1 MDDPTDRSP
10 QDDREKPPT
19 EGVRIIGAEEAAE
32 ALERGEVA
40 PRLSDESPRYG
51 DRPTPP
57 PDGVRPA
64 LRFPLG
70 SDSDPSSVT
79 RPPILPPRLPGD
91 EPSPSGSVELPP
103 WTAEATGEV
112 PAVLGDDSASS
123 DDLDAWSSFAT
134 TSPPRWHGDDDDWND
149 PEAYTSALAGDEA
162 RVGAL
167 DDRER
172 PSDDDLFSFEDVD
185 DLVEQRA
192 AQRAAERAYE
202 VEGSSHFAGA
212 DLDPTL
218 DEQLEVPIFNADP
231 GTPSEGAAAAGDD
244 AEGARRPP
252 RRRPSRPQQGGR
264 VAAGADRGQGGGR
277 DVPTAVVAGVGIGV
291 VALVCF
297 ALGAAFAAVLVTIVV
312 ALCAIEFFGAVQ
324 RAGARPAALLG
335 LLASITFPL
344 ATYWRGESAIPL
356 VLALTIVFSMIWY
369 LAGAGG
375 DAPVLEGIGITSL
388 GVLWIGLLGSFATL
402 MLRADD
408 GRGILLAV
416 ILVTVAYDVGAFFLG
431 RSFGQRPLSAASPNK
446 TVEGVAGGIFVSVL
460 MGLLLGG
467 LSLGHPFHGWGHGF
481 LLGLVAGVAATL
493 GDLCESL
500 LKRDMGV
507 KDMGTLIPGHGG
519 VLDRVDGLI
528 FVLPAVYYLIVGL
541 HWV

>member
-1 MDDPTDRSP
+1 
-10 QDDREKPPT
+10 
-19 EGVRIIGAEEAAE
+19 
-32 ALERGEVA
+32 
-40 PRLSDESPRYG
+40 
-51 DRPTPP
+51 
-57 PDGVRPA
+57 
-64 LRFPLG
+64 
-70 SDSDPSSVT
+70 
-79 RPPILPPRLPGD
+79 
-91 EPSPSGSVELPP
+91 
-103 WTAEATGEV
+103 
-112 PAVLGDDSASS
+112 
-123 DDLDAWSSFAT
+123 
-134 TSPPRWHGDDDDWND
+134 
-149 PEAYTSALAGDEA
+149 
-162 RVGAL
+162 
-167 DDRER
+167 
-172 PSDDDLFSFEDVD
+172 
-185 DLVEQRA
+185 
-192 AQRAAERAYE
+192 
-202 VEGSSHFAGA
+202 
-212 DLDPTL
+212 
-218 DEQLEVPIFNADP
+218 
-231 GTPSEGAAAAGDD
+231 
-244 AEGARRPP
+244 
-252 RRRPSRPQQGGR
+252 
-264 VAAGADRGQGGGR
+264 
-277 DVPTAVVAGVGIGV
+277 
-291 VALVCF
+291 
-297 ALGAAFAAVLVTIVV
+297 
-312 ALCAIEFFGAVQ
+312 
-324 RAGARPAALLG
+324 
-335 LLASITFPL
+335 
-344 ATYWRGESAIPL
+344 L